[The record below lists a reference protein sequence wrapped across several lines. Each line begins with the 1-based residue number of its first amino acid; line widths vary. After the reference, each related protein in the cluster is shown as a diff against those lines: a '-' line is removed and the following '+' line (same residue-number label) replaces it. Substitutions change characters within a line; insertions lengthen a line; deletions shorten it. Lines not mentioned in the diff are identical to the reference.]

1 MYKNISLEV
10 EDAEW
15 LMELLEN
22 TEPNNTDERYQIE
35 SVYQKLRTIREEF
48 WNED

>member
-10 EDAEW
+10 EDTEW

-22 TEPNNTDERYQIE
+22 TAPNNTDETYQIE
-35 SVYQKLRTIREEF
+35 SLYQKLRTIREEF